1 MREAFIKVSVAIDL
15 KSKSL
20 SMPIHIGMSDEE
32 AKELIDETTLVL
44 GGEDDCPLF
53 SSVQQ
58 LIEKVPFSARFKCRI

>member
-1 MREAFIKVSVAIDL
+1 
-15 KSKSL
+15 
-20 SMPIHIGMSDEE
+20 MPIHIGMSDEE

-58 LIEKVPFSARFKCRI
+58 LIEKVPFSARFECRI